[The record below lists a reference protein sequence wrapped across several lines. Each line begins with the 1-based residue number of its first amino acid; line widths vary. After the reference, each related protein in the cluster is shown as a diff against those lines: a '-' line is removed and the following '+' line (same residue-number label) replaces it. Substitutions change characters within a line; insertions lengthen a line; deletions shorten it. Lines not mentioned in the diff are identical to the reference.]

1 MLKNLRKYLTK
12 RRLQRIKKSKNKNV
26 VVEKLVLKAML
37 WLGSVNSLIVH
48 TLLFLA
54 AYIWYIITKDNTI
67 LIFVTAM
74 VSFEAIYLS
83 IFIQMG
89 VNLHSKKLESVADD
103 VEGLQKDVGEIQ
115 EDMEEIQE
123 DVEEIQEDVEEIHEN
138 VQDEDEDEDDEKLLE
153 IQKTINRLIKE
164 VKYIKKQIL
173 EDQEDDEDDV
183 DILEIKNTL
192 TELMKEVKEIKKGKV
207 K

>member
-123 DVEEIQEDVEEIHEN
+123 DVEEIHEN

>member
-1 MLKNLRKYLTK
+1 MLKDLRKYLTK

-123 DVEEIQEDVEEIHEN
+123 DVEEIHEN